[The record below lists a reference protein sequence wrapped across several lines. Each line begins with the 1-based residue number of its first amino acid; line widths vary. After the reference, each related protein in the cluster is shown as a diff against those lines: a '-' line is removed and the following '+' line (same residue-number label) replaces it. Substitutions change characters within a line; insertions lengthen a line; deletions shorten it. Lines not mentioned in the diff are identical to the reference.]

1 MCLKEKTIRRYN
13 AILKKF
19 REEKSITQEE
29 YDFLKK
35 QRYPVEQMKLKEY
48 VSS

>member
-1 MCLKEKTIRRYN
+1 MCLKEKTIRTYN
-13 AILKKF
+13 TILKKIS
-19 REEKSITQEE
+19 EKKTITQKE

-35 QRYPVEQMKLKEY
+35 QRYPVEQMRLKEY